1 MMSSCDLVPRV
12 FQPQVS
18 TLMKTT
24 CSVLQIYC
32 LIFIKSVLAKCIA
45 ISKLKVDGMLNLP
58 ISNETFHL

>member
-1 MMSSCDLVPRV
+1 MMSSCDSVPRV

-24 CSVLQIYC
+24 CSVLPIYC
-32 LIFIKSVLAKCIA
+32 LIFIKSVLVCIA

>member
-18 TLMKTT
+18 LMKTT